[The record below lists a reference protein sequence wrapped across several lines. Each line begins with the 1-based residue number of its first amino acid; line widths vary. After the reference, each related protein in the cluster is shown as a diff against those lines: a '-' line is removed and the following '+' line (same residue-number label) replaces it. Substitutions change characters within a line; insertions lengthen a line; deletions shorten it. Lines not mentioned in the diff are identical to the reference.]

1 VTAAPDTAY
10 VFGAAGAAAHLW
22 RRTGTTWT
30 KITPLPALNV
40 NQAWY
45 DWYVAATPDK
55 KGQVFLGAIDTIRGD
70 LSGSTWSWTNVT
82 TRGVN
87 SIHPDQHC
95 LTFAPDNSKVIYA
108 GNDGGI
114 YRSANS
120 GATWKELNKGLGIT
134 EIEYLGSDPNTWK
147 WLMAGTQDNGTIR
160 FTGSTVWDH
169 IADGDGGD
177 CGVNQNNPNI
187 VYHSYY
193 GVSLER
199 SNNRGNTWTWLAP
212 PGMPA
217 LFYPPVEV
225 AGDTVAIAGASLLVT
240 RTGGPPWTTAAL
252 GLPGT
257 DMSSAMRAID
267 PNTFLIGTRSG
278 RMLKVAWTGTAWNK
292 TNLTSPAPRYISC
305 IAVDPS
311 NPQRVWVTLSQI
323 GGPAVY
329 RSDNGGASWVN
340 CAAGLPAIPMN
351 SVIVDPANYKRVWVA
366 ADVGVYQTVDLG
378 SSWTSFSNGLPNAM
392 AVDLLFH
399 RQDRMLICGTR
410 NRGAWVMSVP

>member
-1 VTAAPDTAY
+1 
-10 VFGAAGAAAHLW
+10 
-22 RRTGTTWT
+22 
-30 KITPLPALNV
+30 
-40 NQAWY
+40 
-45 DWYVAATPDK
+45 
-55 KGQVFLGAIDTIRGD
+55 
-70 LSGSTWSWTNVT
+70 
-82 TRGVN
+82 
-87 SIHPDQHC
+87 
-95 LTFAPDNSKVIYA
+95 
-108 GNDGGI
+108 
-114 YRSANS
+114 
-120 GATWKELNKGLGIT
+120 
-134 EIEYLGSDPNTWK
+134 
-147 WLMAGTQDNGTIR
+147 
-160 FTGSTVWDH
+160 
-169 IADGDGGD
+169 
-177 CGVNQNNPNI
+177 
-187 VYHSYY
+187 
-193 GVSLER
+193 
-199 SNNRGNTWTWLAP
+199 
-212 PGMPA
+212 
-217 LFYPPVEV
+217 
-225 AGDTVAIAGASLLVT
+225 
-240 RTGGPPWTTAAL
+240 
-252 GLPGT
+252 
-257 DMSSAMRAID
+257 MRAID